1 MFSLE
6 LIMALHLICLM
17 FYQLI
22 TNSSP
27 NPMGIS
33 THPSA
38 VSLLETLFRSFLA
51 LSGCGFFWVCC
62 QTVPPQTF
70 LLIIWGPLPC
80 SAGWDSLF
88 PESHL
93 SQPLLLCLFCCE
105 SHPSQKG
112 TVKRGGFEI
121 FNGYKCLYSNTSFEQ
136 SWVGYRTLEWRELS
150 LWILSCSS
158 ISRLPG
164 LLPWG
169 VASFWSLIF
178 CRCTSFSLWK
188 IFDPFF
194 FFSVFWNFLLICL
207 DQGLFKNS

>member
-22 TNSSP
+22 TKSSP

-62 QTVPPQTF
+62 QTVPPRHF
-70 LLIIWGPLPC
+70 FSSSGDAFPSLLGGIHSSRSPTSPNL
-80 SAGWDSLF
+80 
-88 PESHL
+88 ESYAFFVWIT
-93 SQPLLLCLFCCE
+93 SFSE
-105 SHPSQKG
+105 RDG
-112 TVKRGGFEI
+112 EEGVFEI
-121 FNGYKCLYSNTSFEQ
+121 FNGYKCLYSNTTFEQ
-136 SWVGYRTLEWRELS
+136 SWVRYRTLEWRELS

-158 ISRLPG
+158 ISRLPR
-164 LLPWG
+164 LLPRG

-188 IFDPFF
+188 IFDPLFF